1 MPKIEKDLLKVK
13 GSDGQWH
20 YIPAVGGGDTPT
32 WEMVQNKP
40 FSTLGS
46 GLSVD
51 KNGVLSAEGGGGGGS
66 GGEAVK
72 FAVKS
77 SANVVVSTKDG
88 QTPVEAGGDEV
99 VLEVNVG
106 DILVISVAPPSSYFA
121 PEGGSGYKEL
131 GSYPTVRRM
140 YVYWILI
147 EGTGDLMLS

>member
-1 MPKIEKDLLKVK
+1 MTITEIKKNLERISKAKTDIISAITAKGGTVASGAKIEDLPACIRA
-13 GSDGQWH
+13 
-20 YIPAVGGGDTPT
+20 IPT
-32 WEMVQNKP
+32 
-40 FSTLGS
+40 
-46 GLSVD
+46 
-51 KNGVLSAEGGGGGGS
+51 GGGGS

>member
-1 MPKIEKDLLKVK
+1 MAVITEIKTNLTRISKAKTDIISAITAKGGTVASGAKIEDLPACIRA
-13 GSDGQWH
+13 
-20 YIPAVGGGDTPT
+20 IPT
-32 WEMVQNKP
+32 
-40 FSTLGS
+40 
-46 GLSVD
+46 
-51 KNGVLSAEGGGGGGS
+51 GGGGS

-88 QTPVEAGGDEV
+88 QTPVKAGGDEV

-131 GSYPTVRRM
+131 GSYPTVRRR

>member
-1 MPKIEKDLLKVK
+1 MAVITEIKTNLTRISKAKTDIISAITAKGGTVASGAKIEDLPACIRA
-13 GSDGQWH
+13 
-20 YIPAVGGGDTPT
+20 IPT
-32 WEMVQNKP
+32 
-40 FSTLGS
+40 
-46 GLSVD
+46 
-51 KNGVLSAEGGGGGGS
+51 GGGGS

-147 EGTGDLMLS
+147 EETGGLMLS

>member
-1 MPKIEKDLLKVK
+1 MTITEIKTNLTRISKAKTDIISAITAKGGTVASGAKIEDLPACIRA
-13 GSDGQWH
+13 
-20 YIPAVGGGDTPT
+20 IPT
-32 WEMVQNKP
+32 
-40 FSTLGS
+40 
-46 GLSVD
+46 
-51 KNGVLSAEGGGGGGS
+51 GGGGS

-147 EGTGDLMLS
+147 EGTGELMLS

>member
-1 MPKIEKDLLKVK
+1 MAVITEIKTNLTRISKAKTDIISAITAKGGTVASGAKIEDLPACIRA
-13 GSDGQWH
+13 
-20 YIPAVGGGDTPT
+20 IPT
-32 WEMVQNKP
+32 
-40 FSTLGS
+40 
-46 GLSVD
+46 
-51 KNGVLSAEGGGGGGS
+51 GGGGK
-66 GGEAVK
+66 AVE
-72 FAVKS
+72 FVVKS
-77 SANVVVSTKDG
+77 SVNVVVSTKDG

>member
-1 MPKIEKDLLKVK
+1 MAVITEIKTNLTRISKAKTDIISAITAKGGTVASGAKIEDLPACIRA
-13 GSDGQWH
+13 
-20 YIPAVGGGDTPT
+20 IPT
-32 WEMVQNKP
+32 
-40 FSTLGS
+40 
-46 GLSVD
+46 
-51 KNGVLSAEGGGGGGS
+51 GGGGS

-99 VLEVNVG
+99 VLGVNVG

>member
-1 MPKIEKDLLKVK
+1 MAVITEIKTNLTRISKAKTDIISAITAKGGTVASGAKIEDLPACIRA
-13 GSDGQWH
+13 
-20 YIPAVGGGDTPT
+20 IPT
-32 WEMVQNKP
+32 
-40 FSTLGS
+40 
-46 GLSVD
+46 
-51 KNGVLSAEGGGGGGS
+51 GGGGS

-88 QTPVEAGGDEV
+88 QTPAEAGGDEV

>member
-1 MPKIEKDLLKVK
+1 MAVITEIKTNLTRISKAKTDIISAITAKGGTVASGAKIEDLPACIRA
-13 GSDGQWH
+13 
-20 YIPAVGGGDTPT
+20 IPT
-32 WEMVQNKP
+32 
-40 FSTLGS
+40 
-46 GLSVD
+46 
-51 KNGVLSAEGGGGGGS
+51 GGGGS

-147 EGTGDLMLS
+147 EEAGSLMLS